1 MEPGIIDMVNF
12 VNYNIFRKEY
22 IIENENKVTI
32 TLVARPPSPLNKT
45 LEGSRTIAAF
55 EMGAEGVVSMPLHT
69 LTAED
74 YLAIIQD
81 YIMIRVENV
90 AKLPSIDSIEKLL
103 GKPSIQD
110 VLSIEELLDNC
121 WEIIVRKSYLPV
133 LAEILHDKFPGSSI
147 DNNYISWKPSKIYD
161 KTICRALNLESEKIA
176 LERWQERVRKSRWT
190 IAQVFYIHKEYF
202 RSKGT

>member
-1 MEPGIIDMVNF
+1 
-12 VNYNIFRKEY
+12 
-22 IIENENKVTI
+22 
-32 TLVARPPSPLNKT
+32 
-45 LEGSRTIAAF
+45 
-55 EMGAEGVVSMPLHT
+55 MGAEGVVSMPLHT